1 MVKKKKSL
9 GYCVIYRQINA
20 HEVGMNAV
28 AVKTI
33 FRFILQKKKS
43 ACYSTKLKSLND
55 KKFPQPS

>member
-43 ACYSTKLKSLND
+43 ACYSIK
-55 KKFPQPS
+55 